1 MANFGNR
8 SDAITILRSDI
19 STFIGAYRTLDSDI
33 VIARD
38 FDYFDAG
45 LAAGIA
51 PFVTADFAG
60 TNADYATAAA
70 FYTDLVQL
78 AAITALFTGT
88 RRKALSR
95 LSPR

>member
-8 SDAITILRSDI
+8 SDAITIIRADI
-19 STFIGAYRTLDSDI
+19 STFLGSYRTLDSDI
-33 VIARD
+33 SIARD
-38 FDYFDAG
+38 FDYFDTG

-51 PFVTADFAG
+51 PFVNGDFTG
-60 TNADYATAAA
+60 TNADILTASA

-78 AAITALFTGT
+78 AAITTLFTAA

>member
-8 SDAITILRSDI
+8 SDAITIIRADI
-19 STFIGAYRTLDSDI
+19 SAFLGSYRTLDSDI

-51 PFVTADFAG
+51 PFVTADFTG
-60 TNADYATAAA
+60 TNADIATAAA

-78 AAITALFTGT
+78 AAITALFTST

>member
-8 SDAITILRSDI
+8 SDAITIIRADI
-19 STFIGAYRTLDSDI
+19 SVFLNSYRTLDSDI

-38 FDYFDAG
+38 FDYFDAA
-45 LAAGIA
+45 LAAGTA
-51 PFVTADFAG
+51 PFVTADFVGA
-60 TNADYATAAA
+60 NADITTAAA
-70 FYTDLVQL
+70 FYTDLIQL